1 VGAKHFETSAKL
13 NEGVEE
19 LFLELTNQMI
29 AADEEKRAQNAVLN
43 RSNSLR
49 RPNTLLVEDND
60 DETADGGEAAATS
73 RCCRS
78 S

>member
-13 NEGVEE
+13 NEGVED

-29 AADEEKRAQNAVLN
+29 VADEEKRAQNAILS

-60 DETADGGEAAATS
+60 DETADGDQAVTS